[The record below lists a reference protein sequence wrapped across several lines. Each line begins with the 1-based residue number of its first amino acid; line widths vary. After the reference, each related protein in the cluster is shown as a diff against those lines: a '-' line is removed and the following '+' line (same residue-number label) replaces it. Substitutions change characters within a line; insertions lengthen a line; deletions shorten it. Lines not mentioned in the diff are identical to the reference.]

1 MDYAEIVRLFSELHG
16 EVKDALEAKEA
27 ALAMRLL
34 ERCQGA
40 ALELGN
46 RVEAVRGKG
55 CHMVAILEDYCELV
69 YEVNEPIWHGEYII
83 PGKVYRYLNRS
94 LELVKENLS
103 LETAIPKET

>member
-55 CHMVAILEDYCELV
+55 CHMVSILEDYCELV
-69 YEVNEPIWHGEYII
+69 YEVNEQIWHGEYIN

>member
-27 ALAMRLL
+27 ALTMRLL

-69 YEVNEPIWHGEYII
+69 YEVNEQIWHGEYIN